1 MMTTGKEQNLSG
13 LKLVE
18 LIILAK
24 TVEFPFTNLDLSNIQ
39 TWSQPDLYDAAVSVV
54 VSNNILVHASLK
66 VCNTF
71 SPLKLLFKT
80 TIRNYIKKYS
90 K

>member
-1 MMTTGKEQNLSG
+1 MISNNEEKKLSG

-18 LIILAK
+18 LIVLAK
-24 TVEFPFTNLDLSNIQ
+24 TVEFPFTNLDLNNIQ
-39 TWSQPDLYDAAVSVV
+39 NWSQPDLYDAAVSVV

-71 SPLKLLFKT
+71 PPLKILFKT

>member
-1 MMTTGKEQNLSG
+1 MMTMDKEQNLSG

-18 LIILAK
+18 LIVLAK
-24 TVEFPFTNLDLSNIQ
+24 TVEFPFTNLDLNNIQ
-39 TWSQPDLYDAAVSVV
+39 KWSQPDLYDAAVSVV